1 MSDAEEWIDDLK
13 PTGDLAEQRRPVI
26 DEPDDPE
33 RAVSLE
39 PVSALT
45 EADEADVADQREEV
59 PFDDE
64 PTSSEE
70 GAGVGVLASDDE
82 GFLEQ

>member
-1 MSDAEEWIDDLK
+1 MSDAGERIDDLK
-13 PTGDLAEQRRPVI
+13 PTADLAEQQRPAL

-33 RAVSLE
+33 RAVSPE

-45 EADEADVADQREEV
+45 EADAADVADQREEV

-64 PTSSEE
+64 PVPAEDAE
-70 GAGVGVLASDDE
+70 PDGGAVPP
-82 GFLEQ
+82 LEQDFE